1 MQTAFAILIKK
12 LQENLT
18 QIESFKVVT
27 VSHGID
33 GMFPISPISNVNLDL
48 KQSSASML
56 AQQLLLCLVTG
67 AGESSSS
74 QAPALAAGTSA
85 SVSATFAPT
94 AESSAAV
101 GLG

>member
-33 GMFPISPISNVNLDL
+33 GMFPISPISNVNLDS
-48 KQSSASML
+48 KWSSASML
-56 AQQLLLCLVTG
+56 AQQLWLHLVTG
-67 AGESSSS
+67 ERSGS
-74 QAPALAAGTSA
+74 QAPALAAGTST
-85 SVSATFAPT
+85 SVSAAFAS
-94 AESSAAV
+94 AVESSAAV